1 MTTVRRAPAG
11 FTLIE
16 LLVVMGM
23 LSAISIA
30 MYQVMFS
37 GARGGDVTEDVARVS
52 EEARLGLNRMI
63 RDTREGQEVL
73 DASSSTYTIQGDYD
87 RDGTPEPTP
96 TLGGHPA
103 EAERLTFS
111 YDAGAGTIS
120 LNGELLLE
128 GVGQVGTS
136 PVFGFF
142 SSNLR
147 YDANSDGITDVAEI
161 NSSVG
166 NNDGLLDLAEERAL
180 VDSVVYT
187 FTVRSGDSVSEFHG
201 EAQMRNR
208 RQ

>member
-1 MTTVRRAPAG
+1 MTQVRRNQDG

-16 LLVVMGM
+16 LLVVMGI

-37 GARGGDVTEDVARVS
+37 GARGGDVTEDVARIS

-63 RDTREGQEVL
+63 RDTREGEEMI
-73 DASSSTYTIQGDYD
+73 AAGPAAYTIQGDYD

-96 TLGGHPA
+96 TPGGHPA
-103 EAERLTFS
+103 EAERLTFA

-128 GVGQVGTS
+128 GVGEVGTT
-136 PVFGFF
+136 PVFEYF

-147 YDANSDGITDVAEI
+147 YDTNTDGVTDAVEISAAVGDGDGI
-161 NSSVG
+161 
-166 NNDGLLDLAEERAL
+166 LDLATEVAL
-180 VDSVVYT
+180 VDNVVYT
-187 FTVRSGDSVSEFHG
+187 FTVRSGDRISEFHG